1 MEDEEKVEEEDGEED
16 TSSDGSTVHVS
27 GDDDVGHSQ
36 VGHGVLDD
44 GEGVKVSGGHDI
56 PNVTMHEDLARA
68 EAEDL
73 VGRHAGV
80 GASDVEEGGLLGST
94 HLVYRAKEGEI
105 KWRNDRKGNRQ
116 LL

>member
-1 MEDEEKVEEEDGEED
+1 MGDEEKVEEEEEED

-27 GDDDVGHSQ
+27 CDDDVGHSQ

-44 GEGVKVSGGHDI
+44 GEGVEVSGGHDV
-56 PNVTMHEDLARA
+56 PNVTVHEDLARA

-94 HLVYRAKEGEI
+94 HLVY
-105 KWRNDRKGNRQ
+105 
-116 LL
+116 